1 MKTPV
6 KGKSVSAGTRPVLT
20 RLVRHVPRVAVAAV
34 AALAL
39 TACGGGGDTSG
50 SDTKS
55 AGEAGANS
63 AAFPVTVKHKYG
75 STTIDKAPKKVVT
88 LGLSDQDAVLALG
101 VKPVGAVDWFK
112 EKPYGKWPWAKEKW
126 GSAKPQIV
134 GERDE
139 YNMEKIAAL
148 QPDLIIAQ
156 YSGMKKEQYDTLSQ
170 IAEVV
175 AQPKGHADYGAP
187 WQTMTRQIGKSLG
200 KPKETEKLISDV
212 DARFK
217 EVRSK
222 HPEFAK
228 KTLAVAD
235 SFEAGKYS
243 AFTKTD
249 PKAIFFSELGFKLK
263 PQIDKLAKPGWNV
276 AELSAEKLDV
286 LDTDRLV
293 WVTSSTEANDRIK
306 AEALYKKLKVH
317 QDKRDVFVP
326 YQDPDIGAAFSFNT
340 VLSIPY
346 AIDEIE
352 PLMADIE

>member
-1 MKTPV
+1 M
-6 KGKSVSAGTRPVLT
+6 A
-20 RLVRHVPRVAVAAV
+20 VAVV
-34 AALAL
+34 AAFAL
-39 TACGGGGDTSG
+39 SACGGGADTSESKPAAEG
-50 SDTKS
+50 
-55 AGEAGANS
+55 GAKN
-63 AAFPVTVKHKYG
+63 AAFPVTVQHKYG
-75 STTIDKAPKKVVT
+75 STKIETEPKKVVT

-126 GSAKPQIV
+126 GSEKPQIV

-170 IAEVV
+170 IAKVV
-175 AQPKGHADYGAP
+175 AQPKGHPDYAAP
-187 WQTMTRQIGKSLG
+187 WQVMTQQIGKALG
-200 KPKETEKLISDV
+200 KEGQAKKLIAGI
-212 DARFK
+212 DARFAA
-217 EVRSK
+217 VRDK
-222 HPEFAK
+222 HPEFAG

-249 PKAIFFSELGFKLK
+249 PKAIFFSELGFALK
-263 PQIDKLAKPGWNV
+263 PGIDKMAKPGANV
-276 AELSAEKLDV
+276 AELSAEKLNV
-286 LDTDRLV
+286 LDVDRLV

-317 QDKRDVFVP
+317 KDKRDLFVP

-352 PLMADIE
+352 PLLTAKD